1 MIDSLQ
7 EKIKLQEGMIAAEK
21 AIADIQT
28 AAVQAMLC
36 QNQPLQK
43 LLQQAHAAALDPSPR
58 NPGKVS
64 KLIDKAL
71 AKLEKSA

>member
-1 MIDSLQ
+1 MT
-7 EKIKLQEGMIAAEK
+7 EK
-21 AIADIQT
+21 QT
-28 AAVQAMLC
+28 EALR
-36 QNQPLQK
+36 K

-58 NPGKVS
+58 NPAKVS